1 MSSITPAQA
10 AQQSN
15 RDHLGRYQEQQRSEA
30 ETNILMQDEDTFK
43 NGSFYFPPRFTTAEQ
58 AIDFFDRVP
67 VDDEIVA
74 RAYLASKLVHEAA
87 VEEVEARKKDS
98 IEFRVKDYGVDCD
111 SKP

>member
-43 NGSFYFPPRFTTAEQ
+43 NGSFYFPPRFTTADQ
-58 AIDFFDRVP
+58 AIDFFERVP

-74 RAYLASKLVHEAA
+74 RAYLASKQAQEAA
-87 VEEVEARKKDS
+87 EVECDARKQDC
-98 IEFRVKDYGVDCD
+98 IGHRVQA
-111 SKP
+111 